1 METKTQDESG
11 KDDTTRMENE
21 QRHAELLEYFKTALR
36 EDMNFQK
43 KKNAASQRQRASL
56 PVFW

>member
-1 METKTQDESG
+1 MKTKTPDDSD
-11 KDDTTRMENE
+11 KDDTTRMQNE
-21 QRHAELLEYFKTALR
+21 QRHAELLEYFKTTLR

-43 KKNAASQRQRASL
+43 EKNAASQRQRASL